1 MCICGRWSTSL
12 QLPRQHLNGPTSG
25 LPLYS
30 IWPPYYQRKG
40 FCILK
45 QLIKIF
51 AFVYV
56 TQRCLVPTAQSQ
68 FYCKL
73 YHETH
78 ISSHT
83 KVLGSTHILVCN
95 FLSSIYLLSVCLHIY
110 QKNSK
115 IFLEA
120 IKMKDT
126 SLKLNVLWLSVVP
139 VSQWFVMFMMLPI
152 FILFFLILVSF
163 FCKYTVV

>member
-12 QLPRQHLNGPTSG
+12 QLPRLHLNGPTSG

-115 IFLEA
+115 
-120 IKMKDT
+120 
-126 SLKLNVLWLSVVP
+126 LKVLWLSVVP
-139 VSQWFVMFMMLPI
+139 VSQWFVSVVAHFY
-152 FILFFLILVSF
+152 LILSHSCIIF
-163 FCKYTVV
+163 L